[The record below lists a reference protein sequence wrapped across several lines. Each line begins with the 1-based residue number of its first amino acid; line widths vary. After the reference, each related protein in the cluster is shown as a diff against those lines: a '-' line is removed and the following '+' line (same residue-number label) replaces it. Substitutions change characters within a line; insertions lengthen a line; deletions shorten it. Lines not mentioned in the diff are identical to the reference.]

1 MFGLG
6 FGEILIIAI
15 VALLLLGPDRLPE
28 AAKTL
33 GKGLREIRKATD
45 DLKDQVD
52 KEINLKELLEDKP
65 AKPSLVP
72 PVPVPGARPIPGPS
86 GPPPAA
92 TSDNVPGLEVALAEP
107 VTVAEDYS
115 TPGATVELSPALA
128 TEIAAAPVPPEL
140 PAAAAP
146 AEPPAAPA
154 AEASSAPA
162 AAEPAPATPAAA
174 KST

>member
-72 PVPVPGARPIPGPS
+72 PVPVPARPIPGPS

-115 TPGATVELSPALA
+115 SPSATAELSP
-128 TEIAAAPVPPEL
+128 EIATALGPAVPEVDAPPA
-140 PAAAAP
+140 PAAAA
-146 AEPPAAPA
+146 ADAPPV
-154 AEASSAPA
+154 PA
-162 AAEPAPATPAAA
+162 AAEPAPGTPSST